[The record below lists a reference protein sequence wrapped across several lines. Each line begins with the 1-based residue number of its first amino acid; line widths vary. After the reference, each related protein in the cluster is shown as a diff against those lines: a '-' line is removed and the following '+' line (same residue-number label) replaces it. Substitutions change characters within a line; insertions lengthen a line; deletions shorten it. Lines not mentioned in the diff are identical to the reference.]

1 MKIAFVFPGQGSQ
14 SIGMMAGFDAHPV
27 VRRTFDEASA
37 VLGENLWALAEH
49 GPEEALAL
57 TTNTQPLMLTADVAV
72 WRAWCETSGEANE
85 LRPTIVAGHSLGEY
99 AALVAAG
106 ALTLE
111 DAVPLVRFR
120 AQAMQEAVP
129 EGVGGMAAILGLDD
143 AQVTALCAAQSAPD
157 AVVEAVNFNS
167 PGQVVVAG
175 HKSAVEQL
183 METAREAGAK
193 RAVLLPV
200 SAPFHS
206 SLLASAATRLAERLS
221 EVSFRVPEIALIH
234 NVDVREHDTPEGIR
248 QALAMQAAKPVRWTQ
263 TLQEMQARGV
273 THIIECGPGKVL
285 VALTK
290 RATDGITSLTLT
302 DSDAIVKAHESL
314 SHEP

>member
-14 SIGMMAGFDAHPV
+14 SIGMMAGFGTHPV

-37 VLGENLWALAEH
+37 VLGEDLWALAEH
-49 GPEEALAL
+49 GPEESLAL

-72 WRAWCETSGEANE
+72 WRAWCETSN
-85 LRPTIVAGHSLGEY
+85 LRPAIVAGHSLGEY

-120 AQAMQEAVP
+120 AKAMQEAVP
-129 EGVGGMAAILGLDD
+129 EGVGAMAAILGLDD

-175 HKSAVEQL
+175 HKSAVEQF
-183 METAREAGAK
+183 MEAAKEAGAK

-206 SLLASAATRLAERLS
+206 SLLLSAAERLAERLR
-221 EVSFRVPEIALIH
+221 ETPFCAPEITLIH
-234 NVDVREHDTPEGIR
+234 NVDVREHDTPDAIR
-248 QALAMQAAKPVRWTQ
+248 QALAMQAARPVRWTQ

-285 VALTK
+285 AALTK

-314 SHEP
+314 SEKN

>member
-14 SIGMMAGFDAHPV
+14 SIGMMGGFAAHPV
-27 VRRTFDEASA
+27 VRQTFEEASA
-37 VLGENLWALAEH
+37 ALGEDLWALAER

-57 TTNTQPLMLTADVAV
+57 TTNTQPLMLAADVAV
-72 WRAWCETSGEANE
+72 WRAWCESSA
-85 LRPTIVAGHSLGEY
+85 LRPTLVAGHSLGEY

-106 ALTLE
+106 ALTLA

-129 EGVGGMAAILGLDD
+129 EGVGAMAAILGLED
-143 AQVTALCAAQSAPD
+143 AQVTALCAAQSTPE

-183 METAREAGAK
+183 MAAAKEGGAK

-206 SLLASAATRLAERLS
+206 SLLAPAAARLAERLR
-221 EVSFRVPEIALIH
+221 EVPFRAPDIALIH
-234 NVDVREHDTPEGIR
+234 NVDVREHDTADAIR

-285 VALTK
+285 AALTK
-290 RATDGITSLTLT
+290 RATEGITSLTLT
-302 DSDAIVKAHESL
+302 DSEAIGKAQEAL
-314 SHEP
+314 SGAA

>member
-14 SIGMMAGFDAHPV
+14 SIGMMGGFGAHPV

-37 VLGENLWALAEH
+37 VLGEDLWALAER

-57 TTNTQPLMLTADVAV
+57 TTNTQPLMLAADVAV
-72 WRAWCETSGEANE
+72 WRAWCETSE
-85 LRPTIVAGHSLGEY
+85 LRPAIVAGHSLGEY

-129 EGVGGMAAILGLDD
+129 EGVGAMAAILGLDD
-143 AQVTALCAAQSAPD
+143 AQAVSLCAAQSTPEAI
-157 AVVEAVNFNS
+157 VEAVNFNS

-175 HKSAVEQL
+175 HKGAVEQL
-183 METAREAGAK
+183 MAVARDAGAK
-193 RAVLLPV
+193 RTVLLPV

-206 SLLASAATRLAERLS
+206 SLLVSAAARLAERLG
-221 EVSFRVPEIALIH
+221 EVPFRAPEIPLIH
-234 NVDVREHDTPEGIR
+234 NVDVREHDTPEAIR

-285 VALTK
+285 AALTK

-302 DSDAIVKAHESL
+302 DSEAIGKAREMLADAA
-314 SHEP
+314 

>member
-14 SIGMMAGFDAHPV
+14 SIGMMAGFGAHPA
-27 VRRTFDEASA
+27 VRKTFEEASA
-37 VLGENLWALAEH
+37 ALGEDLWALAER

-57 TTNTQPLMLTADVAV
+57 TANTQPLMLTADVAV
-72 WRAWCETSGEANE
+72 WRAWCETSDV
-85 LRPTIVAGHSLGEY
+85 RPTIVAGHSLGEY

-129 EGVGGMAAILGLDD
+129 EGVGAMAAILGLDD

-157 AVVEAVNFNS
+157 AMVEAVNFNS

-175 HKSAVEQL
+175 HKGAVEQF
-183 METAREAGAK
+183 METAKEAGAK

-206 SLLASAATRLAERLS
+206 SLLVSAAARLAERLS
-221 EVSFRVPEIALIH
+221 KTPFRIPEIALIH
-234 NVDVREHDTPEGIR
+234 NVDVREHDTPEAIR

-285 VALTK
+285 AALTK
-290 RATDGITSLTLT
+290 RATDGIVSLTLT
-302 DSDAIVKAHESL
+302 DSDAIAKARESL
-314 SHEP
+314 S

>member
-14 SIGMMAGFDAHPV
+14 SIGMMAGFGAHPI
-27 VRRTFDEASA
+27 VRRTFDEASVA
-37 VLGENLWALAEH
+37 LGEDLWALAER
-49 GPEEALAL
+49 GPEAALAL
-57 TTNTQPLMLTADVAV
+57 TANTQPLMLAADVAV
-72 WRAWCETSGEANE
+72 WRAWCESSEW
-85 LRPTIVAGHSLGEY
+85 RPAIMAGHSLGEY

-106 ALTLE
+106 ALTLA

-129 EGVGGMAAILGLDD
+129 EGVGAMVAILGLDD
-143 AQVTALCAAQSAPD
+143 VKVIELCAAQSLPD
-157 AVVEAVNFNS
+157 AIVEAVNFNS

-175 HKSAVEQL
+175 HKGAVEQL
-183 METAREAGAK
+183 MAAAKDAGAK

-206 SLLASAATRLAERLS
+206 SLLVPAAARLAARLRD
-221 EVSFRVPEIALIH
+221 VPFRAPGIALIH
-234 NVDVREHDTPEGIR
+234 NVDVREHDTPEAIR
-248 QALAMQAAKPVRWTQ
+248 QALATQASSPVRWTQ

-285 VALTK
+285 AALTK
-290 RATDGITSLTLT
+290 RATYGVTSLALT
-302 DSDAIVKAHESL
+302 DSDAIGKAQEIL
-314 SHEP
+314 SEAA